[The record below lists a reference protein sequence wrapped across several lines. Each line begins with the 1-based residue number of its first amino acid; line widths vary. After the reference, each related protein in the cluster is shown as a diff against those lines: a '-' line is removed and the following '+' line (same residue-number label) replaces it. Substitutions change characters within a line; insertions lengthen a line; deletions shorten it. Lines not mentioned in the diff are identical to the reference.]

1 MEKNRKKHMPYNQMI
16 AFLTTDNPKSL
27 AELSESVRE
36 WFSKDREMKI
46 SFDTAPF
53 GIGEHLVLN
62 WDNWYLR
69 LYFEMHEDVTIQ
81 AQDVATRLA
90 SDRPDQQAIANCK
103 RRVRIVATDEP
114 EPDHI
119 TQHIIATEFL
129 QQLPGSVMY
138 DPTRDELF

>member
-1 MEKNRKKHMPYNQMI
+1 MPYNQMI
-16 AFLTTDNPKSL
+16 AFLTTDKPKSL
-27 AELSESVRE
+27 EELAESLRE
-36 WFSKDREMKI
+36 WFAKDSEMMM

-53 GIGEHLVLN
+53 GIGEHIVLN

-69 LYFEMHEDVTIQ
+69 FYFEMHEEVAIQ
-81 AQDVATRLA
+81 AQDVAERLA
-90 SDRPDQQAIANCK
+90 SDKPNQQTIASCV

-119 TQHIIATEFL
+119 NQHIIATEFL
-129 QQLPGSVMY
+129 QQLPGCVMY

>member
-1 MEKNRKKHMPYNQMI
+1 MPYNQMI
-16 AFLTTDNPKSL
+16 AFLTTNNPESLEKL
-27 AELSESVRE
+27 AEGVRE
-36 WFSKDREMKI
+36 WFEKDGEMEM

-53 GIGEHLVLN
+53 GIGEHIVLN

-69 LYFEMHEDVTIQ
+69 IYLETNEDVAIQ

-90 SDRPDQQAIANCK
+90 ADRPDRQAIANCI

-119 TQHIIATEFL
+119 TEHIIATEFL

>member
-1 MEKNRKKHMPYNQMI
+1 MPYNQMI
-16 AFLTTDNPKSL
+16 AFLTSDSPASL
-27 AELSESVRE
+27 DELADDIRDWFAKDSE
-36 WFSKDREMKI
+36 MLM

-53 GIGEHLVLN
+53 GIGKHIALN

-69 LYFEMHEDVTIQ
+69 FYFEMHEDVAIQ
-81 AQDVATRLA
+81 ARDIAARLA
-90 SDRPDQQAIANCK
+90 PDRPDHQTLANCT
-103 RRVRIVATDEP
+103 RQVRIIATDEP
-114 EPDHI
+114 EPDHL

>member
-1 MEKNRKKHMPYNQMI
+1 MPYNQMI
-16 AFLTTDNPKSL
+16 AFLTTDRPASL
-27 AELSESVRE
+27 EELADGLRE
-36 WFSKDREMKI
+36 WFVKDTEMTM

-53 GIGEHLVLN
+53 GIGDHIVLN

-69 LYFEMHEDVTIQ
+69 FYFEWHEDVAIQ
-81 AQDVATRLA
+81 AQDVAVRLA
-90 SDRPDQQAIANCK
+90 SGRADQQSIANCT

-129 QQLPGSVMY
+129 QALPGSVMY